1 MMLEVIGAGLGT
13 VEQVAALIE
22 RPAFRKSTRNMA
34 LAFAAVDAALSAV
47 DRETL
52 QVRAADTAFV
62 LGTCFGELDTTR
74 EFLDGFYEQRLARPL
89 LFQSSLHNATTG
101 FIAIQHKLT
110 GPSFTVTR
118 GASSGLAALELA
130 ATLCSGGLCKAC
142 LVLSV
147 DARVTGVEALLP
159 QPQSSRLNDGAAA
172 VLIGLEG
179 TASALGVSPRAHLV
193 GADALIPGSAGDS
206 EVDTLAAL
214 AAPLSACPVTQLAY
228 GILETQATGGS
239 FELPAGDSRSL
250 SWRRA

>member
-13 VEQVAALIE
+13 PEQVNALIE
-22 RPAFRKSTRNMA
+22 KPAFRKSTRNMA
-34 LAFAAVDAALSAV
+34 LAFAAVDAALSSV
-47 DRETL
+47 DRQTL
-52 QVRAADTAFV
+52 QARAADTAFV

-101 FIAIQHKLT
+101 FIAIQHKLM

-130 ATLCSGGLCKAC
+130 ATLCRSGLCKAC

-147 DARVTGVEALLP
+147 DAKVTGVEALLSP
-159 QPQSSRLNDGAAA
+159 PQSARLNDGAAA
-172 VLIGLEG
+172 LLIGLEG
-179 TASALGVSPRAHLV
+179 TASGLGVLPRAHLA
-193 GADALIPGSAGDS
+193 GADALVPGSAGDS
-206 EVDTLAAL
+206 EVDTIAEL
-214 AAPLSACPVTQLAY
+214 AAPLTACPVTQLAC
-228 GILETQATGGS
+228 GILDAEASGGS
-239 FELPAGDSRSL
+239 LALPVGDSRSL